1 MEDAVGNPGLQP
13 SKRPSGGA
21 SPQPDLRPTEP
32 VRQSAR
38 AARQPGA
45 RERLSH
51 SSSAPGVA
59 LKSQRKALRLRCT
72 VGGCPGHLPR
82 LCSPPASPSSAARP
96 PHLPR
101 LWSLPTLLP
110 LLRDPLTCPGYAAC
124 PPPLPLLPDPL
135 TCPDYGACPPPLPLL
150 PDPLGSLRSGGT
162 LTGQLEPSRQ
172 AGNCSQQALWLPTT
186 RGLPGL
192 GQSALLPHPVNSRS
206 GCVIKI
212 RFVNS
217 KTQVGVCLFMT
228 TLFYSTTKKA
238 KA

>member
-59 LKSQRKALRLRCT
+59 LKSQRKALRFRCT

-101 LWSLPTLLP
+101 LWSLPT
-110 LLRDPLTCPGYAAC
+110 
-124 PPPLPLLPDPL
+124 
-135 TCPDYGACPPPLPLL
+135 PLPLL

>member
-1 MEDAVGNPGLQP
+1 MIHWGQLLYEFIGNPGLQP

-101 LWSLPTLLP
+101 LWSLPTPLP
-110 LLRDPLTCPGYAAC
+110 LLRDPLTCPGYE
-124 PPPLPLLPDPL
+124 
-135 TCPDYGACPPPLPLL
+135 G
-150 PDPLGSLRSGGT
+150 
-162 LTGQLEPSRQ
+162 
-172 AGNCSQQALWLPTT
+172 TT
-186 RGLPGL
+186 RGGTGNPVHHLENPAGSTNMFPQPWSPWAGPRGL
-192 GQSALLPHPVNSRS
+192 CTLFTTPSRHMSQSEHSGRAGPQGKELRPTFPVN
-206 GCVIKI
+206 KI
-212 RFVNS
+212 LQRMSMEV
-217 KTQVGVCLFMT
+217 
-228 TLFYSTTKKA
+228 
-238 KA
+238 